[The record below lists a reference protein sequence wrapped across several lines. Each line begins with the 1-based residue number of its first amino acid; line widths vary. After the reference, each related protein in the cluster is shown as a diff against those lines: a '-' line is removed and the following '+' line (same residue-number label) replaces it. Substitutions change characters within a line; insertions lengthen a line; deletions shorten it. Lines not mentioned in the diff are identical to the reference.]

1 MRKDSDEAVSAD
13 NPDEVLWGATKI
25 GAYINCNS
33 VKAFYLLQKGLIPGR
48 KIGDIW
54 VSTKSELRAAV
65 LGKQVAA

>member
-33 VKAFYLLQKGLIPGR
+33 VKAFYLLQKGR
-48 KIGDIW
+48 
-54 VSTKSELRAAV
+54 SQAAKSV
-65 LGKQVAA
+65 TSG